1 MRTSDMAE
9 LLRHGRKVFFKKNA
23 MPVYLIHFVTEV
35 CNLRCSHCF
44 DYFYEEGPKRKPYEL
59 TLDEIDKMTRSLGEL
74 LLLLPTGGE
83 PFLRSDLPKI
93 IELYYKN
100 CHLRNVGMPTNGSL
114 TEKVV
119 SGVKEI
125 LAHCPDLNFGLD
137 ISIDGIGKD
146 HDSIRCMDGLFEK
159 CMETYRRLK
168 EVEARHPNFKVC
180 VEVTI
185 QKYNQDKLDEI
196 YDYFIRELKAYNIF
210 VRVVR
215 GKPRDPA
222 EADIDLKLVEEFF
235 AKLER
240 GIKRGA
246 YHGHSVYPMSD
257 FITAR
262 DIVGRRI
269 QLDVLTQNRYQIP
282 CYAANL
288 MGVIK
293 SNGDVM
299 ACELRDDKLGNIREY
314 DYDFR
319 KLWLSSK
326 AKAISKDIVE
336 NKCFCT
342 HECFLSTNILFNPKI
357 LPRLTKE
364 VAGLRLARL
373 RGHRPTG
380 DVQETEP
387 AVDREGTYL
396 ADHEGTQPAFN
407 PLPVLDPRELPILDA
422 RESMTPVDG

>member
-1 MRTSDMAE
+1 MKLGDMAD
-9 LLRHGRKVFFKKNA
+9 LVRHGKKVFYKKNA

-44 DYFYEEGPKRKPYEL
+44 DYFFEEGPKRKPFEL

-74 LLLLPTGGE
+74 LFLLPTGGE
-83 PFLRSDLPKI
+83 PFLRPDLPKI
-93 IELYYKN
+93 IELYYRN

-119 SGVKEI
+119 AGVEEI
-125 LAHCPDLNFGLD
+125 LARCPELNFGLD

-146 HDSIRCMDGLFEK
+146 HDTIRCMDGLFEK
-159 CMETYRRLK
+159 CMQTYRRLK
-168 EVEARHPNFKVC
+168 EVSARHPNFKVC

-196 YDYFIRELKAYNIF
+196 YDYFVRELKTYNVL

-222 EADIDLKLVEEFF
+222 EADIDLHLVEDFVN
-235 AKLER
+235 KLDG
-240 GIKRGA
+240 GIKQGA

-262 DIVGRRI
+262 ELVGRRI
-269 QLDVLTQNRYQIP
+269 QLDVLRQNSYQIP

-299 ACELRDDKLGNIREY
+299 ACELRDDKLGNVRDY
-314 DYDFR
+314 DCDFR
-319 KLWLSSK
+319 KLWLDSK
-326 AKAISKDIVE
+326 AKAISKDIID

-342 HECFLSTNILFNPKI
+342 HECFMSTNILFNPKL
-357 LPRLTKE
+357 LPRLASE
-364 VAGLRLARL
+364 VVSLRAARL
-373 RGHRPTG
+373 RMPRSSS
-380 DVQETEP
+380 EP
-387 AVDREGTYL
+387 ATPTPAAEPLVTEGT
-396 ADHEGTQPAFN
+396 A
-407 PLPVLDPRELPILDA
+407 
-422 RESMTPVDG
+422 